1 MTKINLKLIAI
12 IKIIAEEII
21 RILSENKFSRE
32 KEFNKV
38 LPQNKPVLLSQ
49 KEHIFSRLTNSF
61 VIRICVTTQYWK
73 SIL

>member
-38 LPQNKPVLLSQ
+38 LPQ
-49 KEHIFSRLTNSF
+49 HIFSRLTNSF